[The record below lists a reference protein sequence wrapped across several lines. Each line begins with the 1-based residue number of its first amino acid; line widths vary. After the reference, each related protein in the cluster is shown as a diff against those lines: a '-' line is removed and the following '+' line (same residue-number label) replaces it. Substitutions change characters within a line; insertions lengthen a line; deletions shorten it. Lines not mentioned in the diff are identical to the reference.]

1 MAYFLKRLSFYFVAF
16 LVAAT
21 LNFIIPR
28 AMPGDPVTM
37 MFANAS
43 VQVTPERLTAM
54 KQLLGFVDGSLWKQ
68 YWVYINNILSWELG
82 TSIQFY
88 PLSVNDLL
96 GEAFG
101 WSLFLAGGAVTLSF
115 CLGSFLGIY
124 AAWKRGSKYDAF
136 MTSGMLII
144 QAIPQMVIAMAAMYI
159 FAIGLQWLPSGYAYT
174 AGLTPDW
181 TSWAFIKD
189 VAYHAILPLFCA
201 SIVQVGGFLVNMR
214 NNMINLLAE
223 DYITMARGKGLNEKR
238 IVFNY
243 AARNALL
250 PSVTALSM
258 ALGTAI
264 GGQLIIEIIFN
275 YPGLGS
281 VLFNAIKS
289 RDYQVLQG
297 QLLIMTIFMLM
308 FNLLADMLYIA
319 LDPRLNKAGQA
330 S

>member
-1 MAYFLKRLSFYFVAF
+1 MGYFLRRLSFYFVAL

-43 VQVTPERLTAM
+43 VQVTPERIAAM
-54 KQLLGFVDGSLWKQ
+54 KELLGFVDGGLLVQ
-68 YWVYINNILSWELG
+68 YAAYMKNILSWELG

-88 PLSVNDLL
+88 PLSVNELL
-96 GEAFG
+96 GGAFG
-101 WSLFLAGGAVTLSF
+101 WSLFLAGTAVILSF
-115 CLGSFLGIY
+115 SLGSILGIY

-136 MTSGMLII
+136 ITPGMLVI
-144 QAIPQMVIAMAAMYI
+144 QAVPQVVIAMIALFT
-159 FAIGLQWLPSGYAYT
+159 FAIGLKWFPTGYAYT
-174 AGLTPDW
+174 AGTSPDW

-189 VAYHAILPLFCA
+189 VAYHAVLPLFCA
-201 SIVQVGGFLVNMR
+201 TVVQIGGFLVNMR

-223 DYITMARGKGLNEKR
+223 DYITMAKGKGLNEKR

-243 AARNALL
+243 AARNAML

-258 ALGTAI
+258 ALGMAI

-281 VLFNAIKS
+281 VLFNAIKA

-297 QLLIMTIFMLM
+297 QLLIMTLFMLF
-308 FNLLADMLYIA
+308 FNLLADMLYVV
-319 LDPRLNKAGQA
+319 LDPRLRKGGK
-330 S
+330 

>member
-1 MAYFLKRLSFYFVAF
+1 MGYFLRRLSFYFVAL

-43 VQVTPERLTAM
+43 VQVTPERIAAM
-54 KQLLGFVDGSLWKQ
+54 KELLGFVDGGLFVQ
-68 YWVYINNILSWELG
+68 YIAYMKNILSWELG

-88 PLSVNDLL
+88 PLSVNELL
-96 GEAFG
+96 GGAFG
-101 WSLFLAGGAVTLSF
+101 WSLFLAGSAVILSF
-115 CLGSFLGIY
+115 SLGSVLGIF

-136 MTSGMLII
+136 ITPGMLIV
-144 QAIPQMVIAMAAMYI
+144 QAVPQVVIAMMALFI
-159 FAIGLQWLPSGYAYT
+159 FAIGLKWFPTGYAYT
-174 AGLTPDW
+174 AGTMPDW
-181 TSWAFIKD
+181 TSWEFYKD
-189 VAYHAILPLFCA
+189 AAYHAVLPLFCA
-201 SIVQVGGFLVNMR
+201 SIIQVGGFLVNMR

-223 DYITMARGKGLNEKR
+223 DYITMAKGKGLSENR
-238 IVFNY
+238 VVFNY

-258 ALGTAI
+258 SLGMAI

-275 YPGLGS
+275 YPGLGT
-281 VLFNAIKS
+281 VLLNAIHA

-297 QLLIMTIFMLM
+297 QLIIMTLFMLS
-308 FNLLADMLYIA
+308 FNLIADMLYVV
-319 LDPRLNKAGQA
+319 LDPRLRKGGK
-330 S
+330 

>member
-1 MAYFLKRLSFYFVAF
+1 MGYFLRRLSFYCVAL

-43 VQVTPERLTAM
+43 VQVTPERIAAM
-54 KQLLGFVDGSLWKQ
+54 KELLGFVDGGLFVQ
-68 YWVYINNILSWELG
+68 YIAYMKNILSWELG

-88 PLSVNDLL
+88 PLPVSELL
-96 GEAFG
+96 GGAFG
-101 WSLFLAGGAVTLSF
+101 WSLFLAGSAVVLSF
-115 CLGSFLGIY
+115 SLGSILGIY

-136 MTSGMLII
+136 ITPGMLVI
-144 QAIPQMVIAMAAMYI
+144 QAVPQVVIAMIAMFV
-159 FAIGLQWLPSGYAYT
+159 FAIGLKWFPSGYAYT
-174 AGLTPDW
+174 AGTTPDW
-181 TSWAFIKD
+181 TSWGFIKD
-189 VAYHAILPLFCA
+189 VAYHAVLPLFCA
-201 SIVQVGGFLVNMR
+201 SIVQIGGFLVNMR

-223 DYITMARGKGLNEKR
+223 DYITMAKGKGLSQQR
-238 IVFNY
+238 VIFNY

-258 ALGTAI
+258 ALGMAI

-281 VLFNAIKS
+281 VLFNAIKA

-297 QLLIMTIFMLM
+297 QLLIMTLFMLF
-308 FNLLADMLYIA
+308 FNLLADILYVA
-319 LDPRLNKAGQA
+319 LDPRLRQGGH

>member
-1 MAYFLKRLSFYFVAF
+1 MGYFFRRLSFYFVAL

-43 VQVTPERLTAM
+43 VQVTPERIAAM
-54 KQLLGFVDGSLWKQ
+54 KELLGFVDGGLLVQ
-68 YWVYINNILSWELG
+68 YAAYMKNILSWELG

-88 PLSVNDLL
+88 PLSVNTLL
-96 GEAFG
+96 GGAFG
-101 WSLFLAGGAVTLSF
+101 WSLFLAGTAVILSF
-115 CLGSFLGIY
+115 SLGSILGIF

-136 MTSGMLII
+136 VTPGMLIL
-144 QAIPQMVIAMAAMYI
+144 QAVPQVVIAMIALFT
-159 FAIGLQWLPSGYAYT
+159 FAIGLKWFPTGYAYT
-174 AGLTPDW
+174 AGTLPDW
-181 TSWAFIKD
+181 TSWEFIKD
-189 VAYHAILPLFCA
+189 VAYHAVLPLICA
-201 SIVQVGGFLVNMR
+201 SVVQIGGFLVNMR

-223 DYITMARGKGLNEKR
+223 DYITMAKGKGLSENR
-238 IVFNY
+238 VVFNY

-258 ALGTAI
+258 SLGMAI

-281 VLFNAIKS
+281 VLFNAINA

-297 QLLIMTIFMLM
+297 QLLIMTLFMLF
-308 FNLLADMLYIA
+308 FNLVADMLYVV
-319 LDPRLNKAGQA
+319 LDPRLRKGGK
-330 S
+330 

>member
-1 MAYFLKRLSFYFVAF
+1 MGYFLRRLSFYCIAL

-37 MFANAS
+37 MFANVS
-43 VQVTPERLTAM
+43 VQVTPERIAAM
-54 KQLLGFVDGSLWKQ
+54 KELLGFVDGGLFIQ
-68 YWVYINNILSWELG
+68 YIAYMKNILSWELG

-88 PLSVNDLL
+88 PLPVSELL
-96 GEAFG
+96 GSAFG
-101 WSLFLAGGAVTLSF
+101 WSLFLAGSAVILSF
-115 CLGSFLGIY
+115 SLGSILGVY
-124 AAWKRGSKYDAF
+124 AAWKRGSKYDVF
-136 MTSGMLII
+136 ITPGMLII
-144 QAIPQMVIAMAAMYI
+144 QAVPQVVIAMIAMFV
-159 FAIGLQWLPSGYAYT
+159 FAINLKWFPTSYAYT
-174 AGLTPDW
+174 AGNTPDW
-181 TSWAFIKD
+181 TSWEFLKD
-189 VAYHAILPLFCA
+189 VAYHALLPLFCA

-223 DYITMARGKGLNEKR
+223 DYITMAKGKGLSEHR
-238 IVFNY
+238 ILFNY

-258 ALGTAI
+258 ALGMAI

-281 VLFNAIKS
+281 VLFNAIKA

-297 QLLIMTIFMLM
+297 QLLIMTLFMLF
-308 FNLLADMLYIA
+308 FNLLADILYVT
-319 LDPRLNKAGQA
+319 LDPRLRQGDH
-330 S
+330 

>member
-1 MAYFLKRLSFYFVAF
+1 MGYFLRRLSFYLVAL

-43 VQVTPERLTAM
+43 VQVTPERIAAM
-54 KQLLGFVDGSLWKQ
+54 KELLGFVDGGLFVQ
-68 YWVYINNILSWELG
+68 YIAYMKNILSWELG

-88 PLSVNDLL
+88 PLSVNTLL
-96 GEAFG
+96 GGAFG
-101 WSLFLAGGAVTLSF
+101 WSLFLAGSAVILSF
-115 CLGSFLGIY
+115 SLGSILGIF

-136 MTSGMLII
+136 VTPGMLII
-144 QAIPQMVIAMAAMYI
+144 QAVPQVVIAMLALFI
-159 FAIGLQWLPSGYAYT
+159 FAIGLKWFPTGYAYT
-174 AGLTPDW
+174 AGTTPDW
-181 TSWAFIKD
+181 TSWAFYKD
-189 VAYHAILPLFCA
+189 VAYHAVLPLFCA
-201 SIVQVGGFLVNMR
+201 SIIQIGGFLVNMR

-223 DYITMARGKGLNEKR
+223 DYITMAKGKGLSENR
-238 IVFNY
+238 VVFNY

-258 ALGTAI
+258 SLGMAI

-275 YPGLGS
+275 YPGLGT
-281 VLFNAIKS
+281 VLLNAIHA

-297 QLLIMTIFMLM
+297 QLIIMTLFMLS
-308 FNLLADMLYIA
+308 FNLIADMLYVV
-319 LDPRLNKAGQA
+319 LDPRLRKGGK
-330 S
+330 

>member
-1 MAYFLKRLSFYFVAF
+1 MGYFLRRLSFYFVAL

-43 VQVTPERLTAM
+43 VQVTPERIAAM
-54 KQLLGFVDGSLWKQ
+54 KELLGFVDGGLFVQ
-68 YWVYINNILSWELG
+68 YIAYMKNILSWELG

-88 PLSVNDLL
+88 PLSVNSIL
-96 GEAFG
+96 GGAFG
-101 WSLFLAGGAVTLSF
+101 WSLFLAGSAVILSF
-115 CLGSFLGIY
+115 SLGSVLGIF

-136 MTSGMLII
+136 ITPGMLII
-144 QAIPQMVIAMAAMYI
+144 QAVPQVVIAMMALFI
-159 FAIGLQWLPSGYAYT
+159 FAIGLKWFPTGYAYT
-174 AGLTPDW
+174 AGTLPDW
-181 TSWAFIKD
+181 TSWEFYKD
-189 VAYHAILPLFCA
+189 LAYHAVLPLFCA
-201 SIVQVGGFLVNMR
+201 SIIQVGGFLVNMR

-223 DYITMARGKGLNEKR
+223 DYITMAKGKGLSENR
-238 IVFNY
+238 VVFNY

-258 ALGTAI
+258 SLGMAI

-275 YPGLGS
+275 YPGLGT
-281 VLFNAIKS
+281 VLLNAIHA

-297 QLLIMTIFMLM
+297 QLIIMTLFMLS
-308 FNLLADMLYIA
+308 FNLIADMLYVV
-319 LDPRLNKAGQA
+319 LDPRLRKGGK
-330 S
+330 

>member
-1 MAYFLKRLSFYFVAF
+1 MGYFLRRLSFYFVAL

-43 VQVTPERLTAM
+43 VQVTPERIAAM
-54 KQLLGFVDGSLWKQ
+54 KELLGFVDGGLFVQ
-68 YWVYINNILSWELG
+68 YIAYMKNILSWELG

-88 PLSVNDLL
+88 PLSVNSLL
-96 GEAFG
+96 GGAFG
-101 WSLFLAGGAVTLSF
+101 WSLFLAGSAVILSF
-115 CLGSFLGIY
+115 SLGSVLGIF

-136 MTSGMLII
+136 ITPGMLII
-144 QAIPQMVIAMAAMYI
+144 QAVPQVVIAMMTLFV
-159 FAIGLQWLPSGYAYT
+159 FAIGLKWFPTGYAYT
-174 AGLTPDW
+174 AGTLPDW
-181 TSWAFIKD
+181 TSWAFYKD
-189 VAYHAILPLFCA
+189 LAYHAVLPLFCA
-201 SIVQVGGFLVNMR
+201 SIIQVGGFLVNMR

-223 DYITMARGKGLNEKR
+223 DYITMAKGKGLSENR
-238 IVFNY
+238 VVFNY

-258 ALGTAI
+258 SLGMAI

-275 YPGLGS
+275 YPGLGT
-281 VLFNAIKS
+281 VLLNAIHA

-297 QLLIMTIFMLM
+297 QLIIMTLFMLS
-308 FNLLADMLYIA
+308 FNLIADMLYVV
-319 LDPRLNKAGQA
+319 LDPRLRKGGK
-330 S
+330 

>member
-1 MAYFLKRLSFYFVAF
+1 MGYFLRRLSFYCVAL

-43 VQVTPERLTAM
+43 VQVTPERISAM
-54 KQLLGFVDGSLWKQ
+54 KELLGFVDGGLFVQ
-68 YWVYINNILSWELG
+68 YIAYMKNILSWELG

-88 PLSVNDLL
+88 PLPVSELL
-96 GEAFG
+96 GGAFG
-101 WSLFLAGGAVTLSF
+101 WSLFLAGSAVVLSF
-115 CLGSFLGIY
+115 SLGSILGIY

-136 MTSGMLII
+136 ITPGMLVI
-144 QAIPQMVIAMAAMYI
+144 QAVPQVVIAMIAMFV
-159 FAIGLQWLPSGYAYT
+159 FAIGLKWFPTGYAYT
-174 AGLTPDW
+174 AGTTPDW
-181 TSWAFIKD
+181 TSWGFIKD
-189 VAYHAILPLFCA
+189 VAYHAVLPLFCA
-201 SIVQVGGFLVNMR
+201 SIVQIGGFLVNMR

-223 DYITMARGKGLNEKR
+223 DYITMAKGKGLSQQR
-238 IVFNY
+238 VIFNY

-258 ALGTAI
+258 ALGMAI

-281 VLFNAIKS
+281 VLFNAIKA

-297 QLLIMTIFMLM
+297 QLLIMTLFMLF
-308 FNLLADMLYIA
+308 FNLLADILYVA
-319 LDPRLNKAGQA
+319 LDPRLRQGGH

>member
-1 MAYFLKRLSFYFVAF
+1 MGYFLRRLSFYFVAL

-43 VQVTPERLTAM
+43 VQVTPERIAAM
-54 KQLLGFVDGSLWKQ
+54 KELLGFVDGGLLVQ
-68 YWVYINNILSWELG
+68 YVAYMKNILSWELG

-88 PLSVNDLL
+88 PLSVNTLL
-96 GEAFG
+96 GGAFG
-101 WSLFLAGGAVTLSF
+101 WSLFLAGTAVILSF
-115 CLGSFLGIY
+115 SLGSILGIY

-136 MTSGMLII
+136 ITPGMLVI
-144 QAIPQMVIAMAAMYI
+144 QAVPQVVIAMIALFT
-159 FAIGLQWLPSGYAYT
+159 FAIGLKWFPTGYAYT
-174 AGLTPDW
+174 AGTSPDW

-189 VAYHAILPLFCA
+189 VAYHAVLPLFCA
-201 SIVQVGGFLVNMR
+201 TVVQIGGFLVNMR

-223 DYITMARGKGLNEKR
+223 DYITMAKGKGLNEKR

-243 AARNALL
+243 AARNAML

-258 ALGTAI
+258 ALGMAI

-281 VLFNAIKS
+281 VLFNAIKA

-297 QLLIMTIFMLM
+297 QLLIMTLFMLF
-308 FNLLADMLYIA
+308 FNLLADMLYVV
-319 LDPRLNKAGQA
+319 LDPRLRKGGK
-330 S
+330 